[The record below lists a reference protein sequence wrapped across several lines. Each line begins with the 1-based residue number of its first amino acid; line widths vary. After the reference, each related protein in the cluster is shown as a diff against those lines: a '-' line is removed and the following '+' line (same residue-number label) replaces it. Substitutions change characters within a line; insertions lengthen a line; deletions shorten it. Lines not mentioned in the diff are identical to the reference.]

1 MNQENININIKQNDI
16 DNYYDENNYDENI
29 MKKMA
34 FVFNAVEDG
43 WKVKK
48 RGKSYVFSKPH
59 ENKKEIFSD
68 TYLREF
74 IETTFRKSISEAISA
89 KHLGQI

>member
-1 MNQENININIKQNDI
+1 MNQENIKQKE
-16 DNYYDENNYDENI
+16 ENENKEKEKNTLRK
-29 MKKMA
+29 MK
-34 FVFNAVEDG
+34 FIFNAIENG

-68 TYLREF
+68 TYLRQF
-74 IETTFRKSISEAISA
+74 IETTFTTFTTF
-89 KHLGQI
+89 

>member
-1 MNQENININIKQNDI
+1 MNLENININIKQNDI
-16 DNYYDENNYDENI
+16 NYNNDEYDENI
-29 MKKMA
+29 IKKMA
-34 FVFNAVEDG
+34 FVFNAIEDG

-74 IETTFRKSISEAISA
+74 IETTFLLFK
-89 KHLGQI
+89 KK

>member
-16 DNYYDENNYDENI
+16 NYNNDEYDENI
-29 MKKMA
+29 IKKMA
-34 FVFNAVEDG
+34 FVFNAIEDG

-74 IETTFRKSISEAISA
+74 IETTFRKSSA
-89 KHLGQI
+89 KHLAQI

>member
-1 MNQENININIKQNDI
+1 MNQENININIKQNHDDDDY
-16 DNYYDENNYDENI
+16 DNDDNKYDKNI
-29 MKKMA
+29 MKKMV
-34 FVFNAVEDG
+34 FVFNAIEDG

-48 RGKSYVFSKPH
+48 RDKSYVFSKPH

-74 IETTFRKSISEAISA
+74 IETNFLLFK
-89 KHLGQI
+89 KKV

>member
-16 DNYYDENNYDENI
+16 NDNYYNNDDYDENVI
-29 MKKMA
+29 KKMA
-34 FVFNAVEDG
+34 FVFNAIEDG

-59 ENKKEIFSD
+59 ENKTEIFSD

-74 IETTFRKSISEAISA
+74 IETTFRKSSA
-89 KHLGQI
+89 KHLAQI

>member
-1 MNQENININIKQNDI
+1 MNQENININIKQND
-16 DNYYDENNYDENI
+16 ENNT
-29 MKKMA
+29 MKKMV
-34 FVFNAVEDG
+34 FVFNAIENG

-68 TYLREF
+68 TYLRQF
-74 IETTFRKSISEAISA
+74 IETTFTTTTIT
-89 KHLGQI
+89 L

>member
-1 MNQENININIKQNDI
+1 MNQENININIKQNDNYNNN
-16 DNYYDENNYDENI
+16 NYYDENNYDENTI
-29 MKKMA
+29 KKMA

-74 IETTFRKSISEAISA
+74 IETTFLLFK
-89 KHLGQI
+89 KKV

>member
-1 MNQENININIKQNDI
+1 MNQENINIKQNDI
-16 DNYYDENNYDENI
+16 DNYYNENNYDENT
-29 MKKMA
+29 MKKMT

-68 TYLREF
+68 NYLREF
-74 IETTFRKSISEAISA
+74 IETTFRKSSA
-89 KHLGQI
+89 KHLAQI

>member
-16 DNYYDENNYDENI
+16 NYNNDEYDENI
-29 MKKMA
+29 IKKMA
-34 FVFNAVEDG
+34 FVFNAIEDG

-74 IETTFRKSISEAISA
+74 IETTFLLFK
-89 KHLGQI
+89 KK